1 MCALVTG
8 VQTCALPI
16 SVVDAS
22 TMASQNLVS
31 VQDIVAR
38 VPGLA
43 ANTVGSGRVQIAI
56 RGITTGGLN
65 NTTVGIT
72 IDDVPPI
79 GSASCRE
86 SVCHYVY
93 SWVVCVSFK
102 QKKTKHITDI
112 RPTR

>member
-65 NTTVGIT
+65 NTTVGIP
-72 IDDVPPI
+72 IDDVPLGGTTNFSYGSWQN
-79 GSASCRE
+79 GSAACRE
-86 SVCHYVY
+86 RGCQYG
-93 SWVVCVSFK
+93 
-102 QKKTKHITDI
+102 
-112 RPTR
+112 